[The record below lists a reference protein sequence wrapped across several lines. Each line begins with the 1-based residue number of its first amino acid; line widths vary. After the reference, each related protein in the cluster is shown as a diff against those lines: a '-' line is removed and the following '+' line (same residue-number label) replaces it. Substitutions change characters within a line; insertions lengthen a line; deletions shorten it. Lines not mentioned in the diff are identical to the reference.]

1 MQFRILVTSSKGGV
15 GKSTTSLLLALSL
28 AKRGKRVLLCDCDI
42 GSRCLDM
49 LLGIEDEVVYDIG
62 DVYGGNVSAE
72 RAIIR
77 PDGRGGLMF
86 CAASLSLSVSEM
98 KAEKLCGALDALAE
112 ASDADFVI
120 CDTAGSAIPDMI
132 AGGFA
137 NLALVCTTQQP
148 ASVRSAEATAI
159 RLRGLLRGAYKR
171 KVGKAPGDHIRYS
184 TARRIAYD
192 EIRIG
197 CLRKSVERAAQLFR
211 LHFRHGKRERRR
223 AEHKS
228 AAPVGSD
235 DRAFGGDIPAVHVAD
250 VVNDLVLYAEEH
262 VEASRTDI
270 AVTQKDALPPLCK
283 TQRKKQRSR

>member
-49 LLGIEDEVVYDIG
+49 LLGIEDEVVY
-62 DVYGGNVSAE
+62 
-72 RAIIR
+72 
-77 PDGRGGLMF
+77 DGRGGLMF

-159 RLRGLLRGAYKR
+159 RLRAAGLAS
-171 KVGKAPGDHIRYS
+171 IR
-184 TARRIAYD
+184 
-192 EIRIG
+192 
-197 CLRKSVERAAQLFR
+197 
-211 LHFRHGKRERRR
+211 
-223 AEHKS
+223 
-228 AAPVGSD
+228 
-235 DRAFGGDIPAVHVAD
+235 
-250 VVNDLVLYAEEH
+250 LVLTSFEFR
-262 VEASRTDI
+262 EASRRERSGILEIIDASSLRAI
-270 AVTQKDALPPLCK
+270 GAVPFDREMLLAQEKGALPPGRSAALQAYDNIAARLCGEDTK
-283 TQRKKQRSR
+283 LFYKIRGISSGRAL

>member
-98 KAEKLCGALDALAE
+98 KAEKLCGALDTL
-112 ASDADFVI
+112 
-120 CDTAGSAIPDMI
+120 
-132 AGGFA
+132 GGEIGMKINIMHEDIF
-137 NLALVCTTQQP
+137 N
-148 ASVRSAEATAI
+148 SM
-159 RLRGLLRGAYKR
+159 
-171 KVGKAPGDHIRYS
+171 H
-184 TARRIAYD
+184 RI
-192 EIRIG
+192 
-197 CLRKSVERAAQLFR
+197 
-211 LHFRHGKRERRR
+211 
-223 AEHKS
+223 
-228 AAPVGSD
+228 
-235 DRAFGGDIPAVHVAD
+235 
-250 VVNDLVLYAEEH
+250 
-262 VEASRTDI
+262 
-270 AVTQKDALPPLCK
+270 
-283 TQRKKQRSR
+283 

>member
-159 RLRGLLRGAYKR
+159 RLRAAGLAS
-171 KVGKAPGDHIRYS
+171 IR
-184 TARRIAYD
+184 
-192 EIRIG
+192 
-197 CLRKSVERAAQLFR
+197 
-211 LHFRHGKRERRR
+211 
-223 AEHKS
+223 
-228 AAPVGSD
+228 
-235 DRAFGGDIPAVHVAD
+235 
-250 VVNDLVLYAEEH
+250 LVLTSFEFR
-262 VEASRTDI
+262 EASRRERSGILEIIDASSLRAI
-270 AVTQKDALPPLCK
+270 GAVPFDRDMLLAQEKGALPTGRSAALQAYDNIAARLCGEDTK
-283 TQRKKQRSR
+283 LFYKIRGISSGRAL

>member
-98 KAEKLCGALDALAE
+98 KAESCAA
-112 ASDADFVI
+112 
-120 CDTAGSAIPDMI
+120 
-132 AGGFA
+132 
-137 NLALVCTTQQP
+137 
-148 ASVRSAEATAI
+148 RSTLLLRHPMRISSYAI
-159 RLRGLLRGAYKR
+159 R
-171 KVGKAPGDHIRYS
+171 
-184 TARRIAYD
+184 
-192 EIRIG
+192 
-197 CLRKSVERAAQLFR
+197 RA
-211 LHFRHGKRERRR
+211 
-223 AEHKS
+223 
-228 AAPVGSD
+228 
-235 DRAFGGDIPAVHVAD
+235 
-250 VVNDLVLYAEEH
+250 VLY
-262 VEASRTDI
+262 RI
-270 AVTQKDALPPLCK
+270 
-283 TQRKKQRSR
+283 

>member
-62 DVYGGNVSAE
+62 DVYG
-72 RAIIR
+72 
-77 PDGRGGLMF
+77 

-159 RLRGLLRGAYKR
+159 RLRAAGLAS
-171 KVGKAPGDHIRYS
+171 IR
-184 TARRIAYD
+184 
-192 EIRIG
+192 
-197 CLRKSVERAAQLFR
+197 
-211 LHFRHGKRERRR
+211 
-223 AEHKS
+223 
-228 AAPVGSD
+228 
-235 DRAFGGDIPAVHVAD
+235 
-250 VVNDLVLYAEEH
+250 LVLTSFEFR
-262 VEASRTDI
+262 EASRRERSGILEIIDASSLRAI
-270 AVTQKDALPPLCK
+270 GAVPFDREMLLAQEKGALPTGSSAALQAYDNIAARLCGEDTK
-283 TQRKKQRSR
+283 LFYKIRGISSRRAL